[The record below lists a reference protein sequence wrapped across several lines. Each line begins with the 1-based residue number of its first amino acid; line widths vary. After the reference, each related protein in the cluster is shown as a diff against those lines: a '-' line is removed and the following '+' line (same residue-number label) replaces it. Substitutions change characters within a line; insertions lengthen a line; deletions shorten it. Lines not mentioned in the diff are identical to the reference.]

1 MCVVCVVCV
10 CACVYVVCV
19 CPVNP
24 RVQEL
29 VHLHELLVGQ
39 RVDQE
44 RGQILGHGD
53 NPELDSGLGVGYR
66 AVRRELW
73 AGVGA
78 PRRRHTKHHTT
89 HICRALSDT
98 LTYDASLWQPGVHIS
113 PR

>member
-1 MCVVCVVCV
+1 MCACVLCV
-10 CACVYVVCV
+10 LCVYVVCV

-39 RVDQE
+39 RVEQE
-44 RGQILGHGD
+44 RGQVLGDGD
-53 NPELDSGLGVGYR
+53 KHESNRGLGSSTAGRVH
-66 AVRRELW
+66 W

-78 PRRRHTKHHTT
+78 PRRGHTKHHTT

-98 LTYDASLWQPGVHIS
+98 HTYDASLWQPGVHIS